1 MKPGDEQMAT
11 ARQARL
17 AGLVMAGTMVLWLG
31 AQVVGGE
38 MGWPPRFALLVD
50 LMALAAFVWALALT
64 FRIWRKRRA

>member
-1 MKPGDEQMAT
+1 
-11 ARQARL
+11 
-17 AGLVMAGTMVLWLG
+17 MVLWLG